1 MCKEELKVSIDVL
14 DPDEMGAIAAEGVNE
29 DE

>member
-1 MCKEELKVSIDVL
+1 MNEEMIVNIEEL

-29 DE
+29 DA

>member
-1 MCKEELKVSIDVL
+1 MNEEIKVNIEEL
-14 DPDEMGAIAAEGVNE
+14 DPDEMGSIAAEGVNE